1 MSPQRGKGSVK
12 PKFSG
17 RINNGLT
24 LTQMVDPTDSD
35 DEETEKNKKPVHSN
49 LLFLIYLSINWYR
62 DIIICM
68 KFIFKYIKVLLLN

>member
-49 LLFLIYLSINWYR
+49 LLFLI
-62 DIIICM
+62 
-68 KFIFKYIKVLLLN
+68 